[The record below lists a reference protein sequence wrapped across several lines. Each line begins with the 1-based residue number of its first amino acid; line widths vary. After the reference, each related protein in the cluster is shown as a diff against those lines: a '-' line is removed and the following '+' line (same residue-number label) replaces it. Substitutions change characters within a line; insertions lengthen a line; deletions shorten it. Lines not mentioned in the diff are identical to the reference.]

1 MNCALAK
8 LMKVA
13 RKDNIKVL
21 QDGSGLDEFL
31 GGYQKHHNFY
41 MNLLKKNDKKNF
53 ENSLKNYSK
62 FWNLSLPDARSQ
74 IKKKIIKILH

>member
-1 MNCALAK
+1 MWFQEAPLGGLMNCALAK

-41 MNLLKKNDKKNF
+41 MNLLKKNDKKI
-53 ENSLKNYSK
+53 LK
-62 FWNLSLPDARSQ
+62 
-74 IKKKIIKILH
+74 IV